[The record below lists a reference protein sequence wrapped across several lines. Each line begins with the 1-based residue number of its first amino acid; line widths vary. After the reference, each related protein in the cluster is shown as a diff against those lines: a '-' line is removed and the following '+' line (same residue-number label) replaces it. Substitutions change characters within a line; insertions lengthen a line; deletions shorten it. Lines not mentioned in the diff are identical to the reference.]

1 LGPQDGEACG
11 PNHLGENMSKSEH
24 PASKRVRDGIEVLHL
39 MMRSC
44 ESCRQAPYEFLIY
57 ESFVCTSCAEVAR

>member
-1 LGPQDGEACG
+1 
-11 PNHLGENMSKSEH
+11 MSKSEH